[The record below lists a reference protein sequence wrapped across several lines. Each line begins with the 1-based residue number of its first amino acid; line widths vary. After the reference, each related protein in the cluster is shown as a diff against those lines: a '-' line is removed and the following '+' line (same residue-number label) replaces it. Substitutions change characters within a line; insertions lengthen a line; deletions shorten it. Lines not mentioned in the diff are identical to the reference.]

1 MKRPRTSA
9 RRIAGRAAYAVALA
23 VGVVV
28 FGFPLYWMV
37 RGALIDQATWMR
49 VPLVWLPP
57 PETLSLDAFSSVFSS
72 PQFRMS
78 RVLLNT
84 AAIAVLIMALNVVFD
99 CMAGF
104 ALSKMR
110 FAGKRVILGVLLIT
124 IMVPFEGMMVPLYL
138 TITRIGLADTMLGI
152 ILPGAAS
159 AFSIILM
166 WRFFNTV
173 PDEIIEAASVDGAS
187 WGQILFSVAMPA
199 AAPAIATIAVFSF
212 LAGWESFVW
221 PMLITD
227 PQSKFDVL
235 QKVLANATYASMGGT
250 TQTEWAYLMAT
261 GLISTLPVLVLF
273 LFFQRFFIAGLT
285 GGAVKG

>member
-1 MKRPRTSA
+1 MTA
-9 RRIAGRAAYAVALA
+9 AVAYAVALA
-23 VGVVV
+23 AGVVV
-28 FGFPLYWMV
+28 FGFPLYWMI
-37 RGALIDQATWMR
+37 RGSLISQAMWMR

-57 PETLSLDAFSSVFSS
+57 LKSLSLKAFASVFVS

-78 RVLLNT
+78 RVLVNT
-84 AAIAVLIMALNVVFD
+84 IFVAVFIMVLNVLFD

-110 FAGKRVILGVLLIT
+110 MAGKKLVLAALLIT
-124 IMVPFEGMMVPLYL
+124 MMVPFEGMMVPLYL
-138 TITRIGLADTMLGI
+138 TVTRIGLADTMLGI

-166 WRFFNTV
+166 WRFFNGV
-173 PDEIIEAASVDGAS
+173 PDEIVEAAAVDGAS
-187 WGQILFSVAMPA
+187 WGQILFSVAIPT
-199 AAPAIATIAVFSF
+199 AAPAVATIAVFSF
-212 LAGWESFVW
+212 LAGWEAFVW

-235 QKVLANATYASMGGT
+235 QKVLANATYESMGGT

-261 GLISTLPVLVLF
+261 ALISTLPVLALF
-273 LFFQRFFIAGLT
+273 LLFQRFFIAGLT
-285 GGAVKG
+285 AGSVKG

>member
-1 MKRPRTSA
+1 MKR
-9 RRIAGRAAYAVALA
+9 RRKLPGEVATIAAYGMVLA
-23 VGVVV
+23 MGVVV

-37 RGALIDQATWMR
+37 RGSLIDQAMWMR
-49 VPLVWLPP
+49 VPLVWAPP
-57 PETLSLDAFSSVFSS
+57 LRSLSLRAFASIFAS

-78 RVLLNT
+78 RVLMNT
-84 AAIAVLIMALNVVFD
+84 AAVAVLIMGLNVVFD

-110 FAGKRVILGVLLIT
+110 MPGKRLVLAALLIT
-124 IMVPFEGMMVPLYL
+124 MMVPFEGMMVPLYL
-138 TITRIGLADTMLGI
+138 TVTRIGLADTMLGI

-166 WRFFNTV
+166 WRFFNSV
-173 PDEIIEAASVDGAS
+173 PDEMIEAAAVDGAS

-227 PQSKFDVL
+227 PQSTFDVL
-235 QKVLANATYASMGGT
+235 QKVIANATYVSMGGT
-250 TQTEWAYLMAT
+250 TETEWAYLMAAA
-261 GLISTLPVLVLF
+261 LISTLPVLALF
-273 LFFQRFFIAGLT
+273 LLFQRFFIAGLT
-285 GGAVKG
+285 AGSVKG

>member
-1 MKRPRTSA
+1 MKR
-9 RRIAGRAAYAVALA
+9 RRKTPSEVATIAAYGIVLA
-23 VGVVV
+23 MGVVV

-37 RGALIDQATWMR
+37 RGSLIDQAMWMR

-57 PETLSLDAFSSVFSS
+57 LKSLSLRAFASVFTS

-78 RVLLNT
+78 RVLFNT
-84 AAIAVLIMALNVVFD
+84 AAVAVLIMGLNVVFD

-110 FAGKRVILGVLLIT
+110 MPGKRLVLAALLIT
-124 IMVPFEGMMVPLYL
+124 MMVPFEGMMVPLYL
-138 TITRIGLADTMLGI
+138 TVTRIGLADTMLGI

-166 WRFFNTV
+166 WRFFNSV
-173 PDEIIEAASVDGAS
+173 PDEMIEAAAVDGAS

-235 QKVLANATYASMGGT
+235 QKVIANATYVSMGGT
-250 TQTEWAYLMAT
+250 TETEWAYLMAAA
-261 GLISTLPVLVLF
+261 LISTLPVLALF
-273 LFFQRFFIAGLT
+273 LLFQRFFIAGLT
-285 GGAVKG
+285 AGSVKG

>member
-1 MKRPRTSA
+1 MKR
-9 RRIAGRAAYAVALA
+9 RRKLPGEVATIAAYGMVLA
-23 VGVVV
+23 MGVVV

-37 RGALIDQATWMR
+37 RGSLIDQAMWMR
-49 VPLVWLPP
+49 VPLVWAPP
-57 PETLSLDAFSSVFSS
+57 LRSLSLRAFASIFAS

-78 RVLLNT
+78 RVL
-84 AAIAVLIMALNVVFD
+84 IMGLNVVFD

-110 FAGKRVILGVLLIT
+110 MPGKRLVLAALLIT
-124 IMVPFEGMMVPLYL
+124 MMVPFEGMMVPLYL
-138 TITRIGLADTMLGI
+138 TVTRIGLADTMLGI

-166 WRFFNTV
+166 WRFFNSV
-173 PDEIIEAASVDGAS
+173 PDEMIEAAAVDGAS

-227 PQSKFDVL
+227 PQSTFDVL
-235 QKVLANATYASMGGT
+235 QKVIANATYVSMGGT
-250 TQTEWAYLMAT
+250 TETEWAYLMAAA
-261 GLISTLPVLVLF
+261 LISTLPVLALF
-273 LFFQRFFIAGLT
+273 LLFQRFFIAGLT
-285 GGAVKG
+285 AGSVKG

>member
-1 MKRPRTSA
+1 M
-9 RRIAGRAAYAVALA
+9 RRRRKSPSDVATIAAYGMVLA
-23 VGVVV
+23 MGVVV

-37 RGALIDQATWMR
+37 RGSLIDQAMWMR
-49 VPLVWLPP
+49 VPLVWAPP
-57 PETLSLDAFSSVFSS
+57 LKSLSLRAFASVFTS

-78 RVLLNT
+78 RVLMNS
-84 AAIAVLIMALNVVFD
+84 AAVAVLIMGLNVVFD

-110 FAGKRVILGVLLIT
+110 MPGKRLVLAALLIT
-124 IMVPFEGMMVPLYL
+124 MMVPFEGMMVPLYL
-138 TITRIGLADTMLGI
+138 TVTRIGLADTMLGI

-166 WRFFNTV
+166 WRFFNSV
-173 PDEIIEAASVDGAS
+173 PDEMIEAAAVDGAS

-235 QKVLANATYASMGGT
+235 QKVIANATYVSMGGT
-250 TQTEWAYLMAT
+250 TETEWAYLMAAA
-261 GLISTLPVLVLF
+261 LISTLPVLALF
-273 LFFQRFFIAGLT
+273 LLFQRFFIAGLT
-285 GGAVKG
+285 AGSVKG

>member
-1 MKRPRTSA
+1 
-9 RRIAGRAAYAVALA
+9 
-23 VGVVV
+23 
-28 FGFPLYWMV
+28 
-37 RGALIDQATWMR
+37 
-49 VPLVWLPP
+49 
-57 PETLSLDAFSSVFSS
+57 
-72 PQFRMS
+72 
-78 RVLLNT
+78 
-84 AAIAVLIMALNVVFD
+84 
-99 CMAGF
+99 
-104 ALSKMR
+104 
-110 FAGKRVILGVLLIT
+110 
-124 IMVPFEGMMVPLYL
+124 MVPLYL

-152 ILPGAAS
+152 ILPGTAS

-166 WRFFNTV
+166 WRFFNSV
-173 PDEIIEAASVDGAS
+173 PDEIIEAAAVDGAS

-235 QKVLANATYASMGGT
+235 QKVLANATYASMSGT

-285 GGAVKG
+285 AGAVKG

>member
-1 MKRPRTSA
+1 MRRRRRPPGEVA
-9 RRIAGRAAYAVALA
+9 ALAAYGIVL
-23 VGVVV
+23 VTGVVV

-37 RGALIDQATWMR
+37 RGSLIDQAMWMR

-57 PETLSLDAFSSVFSS
+57 LRSLSLKAFASVFTS

-84 AAIAVLIMALNVVFD
+84 AAVAVLIMGLNVVFD

-110 FAGKRVILGVLLIT
+110 MPGKKLVLAALLIT

-138 TITRIGLADTMLGI
+138 TVTRIGLADTMLGI

-166 WRFFNTV
+166 WRFFNSV
-173 PDEIIEAASVDGAS
+173 PDEMIEAAAVDGAS
-187 WGQILFSVAMPA
+187 WGQILLRVAMPA

-227 PQSKFDVL
+227 PQSRFDVL
-235 QKVLANATYASMGGT
+235 QKVIANATYVSMGGT
-250 TQTEWAYLMAT
+250 TETEWAYLMAAA
-261 GLISTLPVLVLF
+261 LISTLPVLALF
-273 LFFQRFFIAGLT
+273 LLFQRFFIAGLT
-285 GGAVKG
+285 AGSVKG

>member
-1 MKRPRTSA
+1 MRRRRRTPRQQ
-9 RRIAGRAAYAVALA
+9 AATFVYGVLLA
-23 VGVVV
+23 AGVVV

-37 RGALIDQATWMR
+37 RGALINQAMWMR

-57 PETLSLDAFSSVFSS
+57 LKSLSLEAFAAIFASE
-72 PQFRMS
+72 QFRMS

-84 AAIAVLIMALNVVFD
+84 ALVAVFMMGFNVIFD

-110 FAGKRVILGVLLIT
+110 LPGKGLVLAALLTT

-138 TITRIGLADTMLGI
+138 TVTRLGLADTMLGI

-159 AFSIILM
+159 AFCIVLM

-173 PDEIIEAASVDGAS
+173 PDEIIEAAAVDGAS

-199 AAPAIATIAVFSF
+199 AAPAIATIAVFTF
-212 LAGWESFVW
+212 LAGWEAFVW
-221 PMLITD
+221 PLLITD

-261 GLISTLPVLVLF
+261 GLISTLPVLALF
-273 LFFQRFFIAGLT
+273 LLFQRFFIAGLT